1 MKRQGKKAMKRIL
14 FPLLA
19 GAIAVIAAGVPAIA
33 QPKKELVLLTNAS
46 ADFWTIARRGI
57 EKAQKELPQYKMD
70 MVLPSDFSAA
80 GQRAVL
86 DTLVARGVAG
96 ISISVVDATHS
107 TETLNNVATKT
118 ILFTTDSDAPQ
129 SKRLAYIGTDNFAAG
144 EQAGAEIKKA
154 LPNGGK
160 IMLFVGSLDSDNAR
174 ERVNGIKKALMGTK
188 IEVIDVRTD
197 ETDQAKA
204 RRNVEDTLTKYPNID
219 LLCGL
224 YSYNT
229 PQIYNAVMDAGRAG
243 KVKIVGFDEGQLTL
257 KGIAEGVIISTVV
270 QQPFEFGYQSM
281 IDLDKVLRGD
291 KSFIPQ
297 DGKIIVPTR
306 VIDKTNVAEF
316 VNTMKQLLAK

>member
-1 MKRQGKKAMKRIL
+1 MKRIYL
-14 FPLLA
+14 PVLA
-19 GAIAVIAAGVPAIA
+19 AAIAAIAVAGPATA

-46 ADFWTIARRGI
+46 ADFWTIASRGI
-57 EKAQKELPQYKMD
+57 EKAQKELPQYKMS

-86 DTLVARGVAG
+86 DTLVARGVSG
-96 ISISVVDATHS
+96 ISISVVDAAHFTD
-107 TETLNNVATKT
+107 ELNSVAAKT
-118 ILFTTDSDAPQ
+118 VLFTTDSDAPQ
-129 SKRLAYIGTDNFAAG
+129 SKRIAYIGTDNFAAG

-174 ERVNGIKKALMGTK
+174 ERVNGIKKSIAGTK
-188 IEVIDVRTD
+188 VEVIDVRTD

-229 PQIYNAVMDAGRAG
+229 PQIYNAVMDSGKAG

-257 KGIAEGVIISTVV
+257 KGIADGVIISTVV

-291 KSFIPQ
+291 KSFIPK

-316 VNTMKQLLAK
+316 VGTMRQLLAK

>member
-1 MKRQGKKAMKRIL
+1 MKDSMKKLIV
-14 FPLLA
+14 PLLA
-19 GAIAVIAAGVPAIA
+19 SAAALAMVAGAA
-33 QPKKELVLLTNAS
+33 QAQQKKTVALVTNVA
-46 ADFWTIARRGI
+46 ADFWTISGRGL
-57 EKAQKELPQYKMD
+57 EKAQTEHPDYNSELI
-70 MVLPSDFSAA
+70 VTNEGTAA
-80 GQRAVL
+80 GQRREL
-86 DTLVARGVAG
+86 DDLLVRGVAG
-96 ISISVVDATHS
+96 ISISVDDAPHA
-107 TETLNNVATKT
+107 TEELDKVAAKT
-118 ILFTTDSDAPQ
+118 VLFTTDSDAPQ

-144 EQAGAEIKKA
+144 VQAGEEIKKA

-174 ERVNGIKKALMGTK
+174 ERVDGIKKAIAGTK
-188 IEVIDVRTD
+188 VEVIDVRTD
-197 ETDQAKA
+197 ETDQPKA

-229 PQIYNAVMDAGRAG
+229 PQIYNAVMDSGKAG
-243 KVKIVGFDEGQLTL
+243 KVKVVGFDEGQLTL
-257 KGIAEGVIISTVV
+257 KGIADGVIISTVV

-291 KSFIPQ
+291 KSFIPK

-316 VNTMKQLLAK
+316 VGT

>member
-1 MKRQGKKAMKRIL
+1 MSRI
-14 FPLLA
+14 FAPVLA
-19 GAIAVIAAGVPAIA
+19 GALAVAMTFGMA
-33 QPKKELVLLTNAS
+33 QAQQKKDLVLLTNAS

-57 EKAQKELPQYKMD
+57 EKAQKELPQYHME

-96 ISISVVDATHS
+96 ISISVVDAAHS
-107 TETLNNVATKT
+107 TEELDKVAQKT
-118 ILFTTDSDAPQ
+118 VLFTTDSDAPK

-144 EQAGAEIKKA
+144 EQAGEEIKKA

-174 ERVNGIKKALMGTK
+174 ERVDGIKKAIAGTK
-188 IEVIDVRTD
+188 IEVLDVRTD

-229 PQIYNAVMDAGRAG
+229 PQIYNAVTEGGKAG

-257 KGIAEGVIISTVV
+257 KGISEGVIISTVV
-270 QQPFEFGYQSM
+270 QQPYEFGYLSM

-291 KSFIPQ
+291 KSFIPA
-297 DGKIIVPTR
+297 DGKIIVPTK

-316 VNTMKQLLAK
+316 VGTMKKLLAK